1 MPTLSHACVR
11 VLDLARS
18 VAFYRETLGLTPQRE
33 LTMEDRGWH
42 LVFLGDGVTPF
53 QLELC
58 RELQRTEP
66 YRLGDDTPHVA
77 LVSQDFQ
84 GLKAKH
90 QAMGLIFDELANG
103 IYFIQDPDGHILDDS
118 QTVFV
123 RMRAH
128 PGDSSSR
135 LIPLLF
141 QDTSPLEESRG
152 LVSCRYEFVTSCNF

>member
-103 IYFIQDPDGHILDDS
+103 IYFIQAP
-118 QTVFV
+118 
-123 RMRAH
+123 RRPH

-135 LIPLLF
+135 LIPPLF
-141 QDTSPLEESRG
+141 QDTSPLDSSRG
-152 LVSCRYEFVTSCNF
+152 LVSCRYEFVISCNF

>member
-42 LVFLGDGVTPF
+42 MVFLGDGVTPF

-103 IYFIQDPDGHILDDS
+103 IYFIQDPDGHILEILPPD
-118 QTVFV
+118 
-123 RMRAH
+123 
-128 PGDSSSR
+128 
-135 LIPLLF
+135 
-141 QDTSPLEESRG
+141 
-152 LVSCRYEFVTSCNF
+152 

>member
-18 VAFYRETLGLTPQRE
+18 VAFYRKTLGLTPQRE

-84 GLKAKH
+84 GLKPW
-90 QAMGLIFDELANG
+90 G
-103 IYFIQDPDGHILDDS
+103 
-118 QTVFV
+118 
-123 RMRAH
+123 
-128 PGDSSSR
+128 
-135 LIPLLF
+135 
-141 QDTSPLEESRG
+141 
-152 LVSCRYEFVTSCNF
+152 